1 MDFPTAPTLAVPKV
15 LEAAGLT
22 KDDIDL
28 WEFNEAF
35 SVVGVAAEKILGLD
49 HSKVNIRGG
58 AVALGHVRFLLLL
71 SPVDADKQPIGA
83 SGCRIVVTL
92 IHALKPG
99 QKGVAA
105 LCNGGGAASAI
116 VIERL

>member
-1 MDFPTAPTLAVPKV
+1 MLH
-15 LEAAGLT
+15 L
-22 KDDIDL
+22 
-28 WEFNEAF
+28 
-35 SVVGVAAEKILGLD
+35 S
-49 HSKVNIRGG
+49 SQ
-58 AVALGHVRFLLLL
+58 RFQ
-71 SPVDADKQPIGA
+71 ADKQPIGA